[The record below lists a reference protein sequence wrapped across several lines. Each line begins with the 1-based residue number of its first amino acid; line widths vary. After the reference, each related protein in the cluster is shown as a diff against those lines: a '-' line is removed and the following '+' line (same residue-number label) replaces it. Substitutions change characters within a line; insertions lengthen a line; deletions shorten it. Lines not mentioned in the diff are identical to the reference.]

1 MMIEG
6 KPFAED
12 QVSLQHYLDVLRRRR
27 WTILYTTLA
36 VLAIGYAA
44 TAMMTPIYAASARL
58 LVRATGNQ
66 ISTMNTDNPLVN
78 LLAMAQP
85 EPLDT
90 QIELL
95 QSGPFLSQVFA
106 AAGLPPN
113 RRDASVHVGSV
124 KDTNI
129 IEVQVQSPYPETASR
144 IANSLLDQYLEESSR
159 FSLQEITRAHAFVSQ
174 EEEKAR
180 QALQR
185 TEARLLSF
193 RRANRVVQITA
204 EQQSRT
210 QAFIELESKSRD
222 TRNEIIRVQAQTR
235 DLRAQLAQQ
244 SPERAVTVRQENPQV
259 AALRSKIAEVTV
271 ERSTLLQAFQPGSRK
286 VRAIDAQIAALQAQ
300 LAVEP
305 EELRT
310 ARRVPNPRYAALKE
324 RLAANETELEGLQA
338 QRAQL
343 ESQLS
348 QQRQRM
354 NQLGPWEVRLA
365 QLRRD
370 ADMAEKSYT
379 NLALRLQDLEIRENA
394 RQNLARV
401 IERAETPTWPVQP
414 RKKTNLMLSLVAG
427 LLLGCSLA
435 FLLEFMDDRI
445 TIADEVDRMLGL
457 PGLGYIPAMAGSRR
471 LIHAL
476 PPQSPVAES
485 YRGLRSSVSFT
496 TLDAPLA
503 TLGITSTGA
512 GEGKS
517 TTAVNLA
524 LSLAMDGRRVALVDA
539 DLHRPSLHRLL
550 DLPASPGLTEVLKG
564 ECSLDEALQAVAG
577 SGGQGGGGRTAEASR
592 LLVLAAGSVPPNP
605 AELLNTREME
615 DLIRQLTERA
625 DMVLFDT
632 PPCLLMTD
640 ARILGAKLDGTLLV
654 TEMGQTRKAELRRAR
669 SLLDQAHIRV
679 LGVVFNK
686 MTNVH
691 GVHSYRYAE
700 YRSYTMGNGHAN
712 GDGLGRR
719 EDPRLPSAVGHPRG
733 EAGSRSDAPDL
744 HAHEEEEGVS

>member
-1 MMIEG
+1 MIEG

-27 WTILYTTLA
+27 WTIVYTTLA

-113 RRDASVHVGSV
+113 QRDASVHVGSV

-144 IANSLLDQYLEESSR
+144 VANSLLDQYLEETSR

-222 TRNEIIRVQAQTR
+222 ARNEITRVQAQTR

-259 AALRSKIAEVTV
+259 AALRSRIAQATV

-286 VRAIDAQIAALQAQ
+286 VRAIDAQIAALRAQ
-300 LAVEP
+300 LAAEP

-310 ARRVPNPRYAALKE
+310 ARRVPNPRYAALTE

-338 QRAQL
+338 QQAQL

-401 IERAETPTWPVQP
+401 IERASTPTWPVQP

-445 TIADEVDRMLGL
+445 TITEEVDRMLGL

-550 DLPASPGLTEVLKG
+550 GLQPSPGLTEVLHG
-564 ECSLDEALQAVAG
+564 QCTLDEALQTVRRPD
-577 SGGQGGGGRTAEASR
+577 GGEGRTVDVPR
-592 LLVLAAGSVPPNP
+592 LLVLAGGSVPPNP

-615 DLIRQLTERA
+615 DLIRQLSERA

-640 ARILGAKLDGTLLV
+640 ARILGTKLDGMLLV

-700 YRSYTMGNGHAN
+700 YRSYTLGNGHAN

-719 EDPRLPSAVGHPRG
+719 EDPRLPSAVGHLRG
-733 EAGSRSDAPDL
+733 EAGSRSDAPDFR
-744 HAHEEEEGVS
+744 AHEEEEG